1 MGIGL
6 TDECAGRVRRGRA
19 FYSEPP
25 FLERALLWVLGR
37 AVSHV
42 DRTLALW
49 SEGGLDRGDGAAE
62 EARQEESRGS
72 VLRGGG
78 FSGVP
83 SSGGLEAVRTS
94 GPRRAGWQECA
105 GARSKQ
111 RRT

>member
-6 TDECAGRVRRGRA
+6 TDECAGRVRRGRARRGRA

-25 FLERALLWVLGR
+25 FLERALLWVLRR

-83 SSGGLEAVRTS
+83 SSGGKL
-94 GPRRAGWQECA
+94 
-105 GARSKQ
+105 
-111 RRT
+111 